1 MPYIEPTEEL
11 EDEDVY
17 YDQETLEEI
26 AKISRLMHN
35 VPNILTEDLLRFD
48 RRFVVENLIEEN
60 TIVVFYGAP
69 KSGKS
74 LSVQHLCHYLAI
86 GQAWCDHEVKYQSDV
101 IYYAFEDPELLELR
115 AKALYAQFPPPTLK
129 ERGQVMIIGNPPDIF
144 RIATVVAI
152 KGIFSHMSRMS
163 RRDKVTHNILVIDTL
178 AMASKKLGD
187 ENTSTAMAKVVEQ
200 LQTFNLSK
208 ITVILVHH
216 SGKDRTKGMR
226 GHNSLEA
233 GVDNIFEVSKKKE
246 TVSIK
251 QTHWRNGSSGKTIEL
266 NIIQTLVKVRR
277 FKDETLLPVPILNF
291 NHLSLKTPKN
301 FSRAELI
308 VLKEINTL
316 LKTNPFDPPPNIKIP
331 LNVKA
336 ALLEDVY
343 KATKAAGISPNGKS
357 PRASKLATERAMNN
371 LYEKRL
377 IEYKGGFIWKVH
389 DDETLP
395 DK

>member
-1 MPYIEPTEEL
+1 MPYIEPTEEFDEEVRIIRDRL
-11 EDEDVY
+11 ERE
-17 YDQETLEEI
+17 
-26 AKISRLMHN
+26 K
-35 VPNILTEDLLRFD
+35 NILTEDLLYLN

-60 TIVVFYGAP
+60 TIVAFYGAP

-74 LSVQHLCHYLAI
+74 LSVQHLCHSLAM
-86 GQAWCDHEVKYQSDV
+86 GQAWCNHEVKHPSNV
-101 IYYAFEDPELLELR
+101 IYFAFEDPNLLKLR

-129 ERGQVMIIGNPPDIF
+129 ERGTLKIIGNPPDIF
-144 RIATVVAI
+144 RVETVRAI
-152 KGIFSHMSRMS
+152 RDTFWEISYA
-163 RRDKVTHNILVIDTL
+163 DKVTYNILVIDTL
-178 AMASKKLGD
+178 AMASKNLGD
-187 ENTSTAMAKVVEQ
+187 ENTSTAMAKVIEQ
-200 LQTFNLSK
+200 LQTFNLYR

-266 NIIQTLVKVRR
+266 NIIQTLVKVRG

-291 NHLSLKTPKN
+291 NHLSLKAPKD
-301 FSRAELI
+301 FSRAEAI

-316 LKTNPFDPPPNIKIP
+316 LETNPFDPPPNIEIP

-357 PRASKLATERAMNN
+357 PRASKLATERAMDN
-371 LYEKRL
+371 LHDKGL

>member
-1 MPYIEPTEEL
+1 MPCTESTEEF
-11 EDEDVY
+11 DEKVRN
-17 YDQETLEEI
+17 
-26 AKISRLMHN
+26 ISDRLARAQ
-35 VPNILTEDLLRFD
+35 NILTEDLPKLYRT
-48 RRFVVENLIEEN
+48 FVVENLIEEN

-86 GQAWCDHEVKYQSDV
+86 GQAWCDHEVKAKSHV
-101 IYYAFEDPELLELR
+101 IYFAFEDPNLLELR
-115 AKALYAQFPPPTLK
+115 QKALLAQFPPPNLK
-129 ERGQVMIIGNPPDIF
+129 ECGQVKIIGNPPDVFKKETLMAIRDEF
-144 RIATVVAI
+144 FLMSDIYEVAH
-152 KGIFSHMSRMS
+152 S
-163 RRDKVTHNILVIDTL
+163 ILVIDTL
-178 AMASKKLGD
+178 AMANKNLGD
-187 ENTSTAMAKVVEQ
+187 ENTSTVMAKVVEK
-200 LQTFNLSK
+200 LQRINFFG

-251 QTHWRNGSSGKTIEL
+251 QTHWRNGESGKTIEL
-266 NIIQTLVKVRR
+266 NLTKTDLPVMEFRKKVLVSMPVLN
-277 FKDETLLPVPILNF
+277 FKD
-291 NHLSLKTPKN
+291 LSLKAPKN

-308 VLKEINTL
+308 VLKAITTL
-316 LKTNPFDPPPNIKIP
+316 LETNPFDPPPNIEIP

-357 PRASKLATERAMNN
+357 PRASKIATVRALEN
-371 LYEKRL
+371 LSEKGL
-377 IEYKGGFIWKVH
+377 IEYKDGFIWEVY
-389 DDETLP
+389 DGETLP

>member
-1 MPYIEPTEEL
+1 MPCTEPTEEF
-11 EDEDVY
+11 DEKVRN
-17 YDQETLEEI
+17 
-26 AKISRLMHN
+26 ISDRLARAQ
-35 VPNILTEDLLRFD
+35 NILTEDLPKLD
-48 RRFVVENLIEEN
+48 RTFVVENLIEEN

-86 GQAWCDHEVKYQSDV
+86 GQAWCDHEVKAKSHV
-101 IYYAFEDPELLELR
+101 IYFAFEDPNLLELR
-115 AKALYAQFPPPTLK
+115 QKALLAQFPPPNLK
-129 ERGQVMIIGNPPDIF
+129 ECGQVKIIGNPPDVFKKETLMAIRDEF
-144 RIATVVAI
+144 FLMSDIYEVAH
-152 KGIFSHMSRMS
+152 S
-163 RRDKVTHNILVIDTL
+163 ILVIDTL
-178 AMASKKLGD
+178 AMANKNLGD
-187 ENTSTAMAKVVEQ
+187 ENTSTVMAKVVEK
-200 LQTFNLSK
+200 LQRINFFG

-251 QTHWRNGSSGKTIEL
+251 QTHWRNGESGKTIEL
-266 NIIQTLVKVRR
+266 NLTKTDVPATKFRKKVFVSMPVLN
-277 FKDETLLPVPILNF
+277 FKD
-291 NHLSLKTPKN
+291 LSLKAPKD
-301 FSRAELI
+301 FSRAEAI

-316 LKTNPFDPPPNIKIP
+316 LETNPFDPPPNIEIP

-357 PRASKLATERAMNN
+357 PRASKIATERAMNN
-371 LYEKRL
+371 LYDKGL

>member
-1 MPYIEPTEEL
+1 MPCTEPTEEF
-11 EDEDVY
+11 DEKVRN
-17 YDQETLEEI
+17 
-26 AKISRLMHN
+26 ISDRLARAQ
-35 VPNILTEDLLRFD
+35 NILTEDLPKLD
-48 RRFVVENLIEEN
+48 RMFVVENLIEEN

-86 GQAWCDHEVKYQSDV
+86 GQAWCDHEVKAKSHV
-101 IYYAFEDPELLELR
+101 IYFAFEDPNLLELR
-115 AKALYAQFPPPTLK
+115 QKALLAQFPPPNLK
-129 ERGQVMIIGNPPDIF
+129 ECGQVKIIGNPPDVFKKETLMAIRDEF
-144 RIATVVAI
+144 LLMSDIYEVAH
-152 KGIFSHMSRMS
+152 S
-163 RRDKVTHNILVIDTL
+163 ILVIDTL
-178 AMASKKLGD
+178 AMANKNLGD
-187 ENTSTAMAKVVEQ
+187 ENTSTVMAKVVEK
-200 LQTFNLSK
+200 LQRINFFG

-251 QTHWRNGSSGKTIEL
+251 QTHWRNGESGKTIEL
-266 NIIQTLVKVRR
+266 NLTKTDVPAMEFGKKVFVPMPVLN
-277 FKDETLLPVPILNF
+277 FKD
-291 NHLSLKTPKN
+291 LSLKAPKN

-308 VLKEINTL
+308 VLKEITTL
-316 LKTNPFDPPPNIKIP
+316 LETNPFDPPPNIEIP

-343 KATKAAGISPNGKS
+343 KATKAAGISPNGKT
-357 PRASKLATERAMNN
+357 PRASKIATDRALEN
-371 LYEKRL
+371 LNEKGL
-377 IEYKGGFIWKVH
+377 IEDKDGFIWKVH

>member
-1 MPYIEPTEEL
+1 MPYTEPTEEFDEEVRIIRDRL
-11 EDEDVY
+11 ERE
-17 YDQETLEEI
+17 
-26 AKISRLMHN
+26 K
-35 VPNILTEDLLRFD
+35 NILTEDLLQLN

-60 TIVVFYGAP
+60 TIIAFYGAP

-74 LSVQHLCHYLAI
+74 LSVQHLCHSLAM
-86 GQAWCDHEVKYQSDV
+86 GQAWCNHEVKHPSNV
-101 IYYAFEDPELLELR
+101 IYFAFEDPNLLKLR
-115 AKALYAQFPPPTLK
+115 AKALYAQFPPSTLK
-129 ERGQVMIIGNPPDIF
+129 ERGTLKIIGNPPDIF
-144 RIATVVAI
+144 RVETVMAI
-152 KGIFSHMSRMS
+152 RDTFWEISYA
-163 RRDKVTHNILVIDTL
+163 DKVTYNILVIDTL
-178 AMASKKLGD
+178 AMASKNLGD
-187 ENTSTAMAKVVEQ
+187 ENTSTAMAKVIEQ
-200 LQTFNLSK
+200 LQTFNLYR

-266 NIIQTLVKVRR
+266 NIIQTLVKVRG

-308 VLKEINTL
+308 VLKEITTL
-316 LKTNPFDPPPNIKIP
+316 LETNPFDPPPNIEIP

-357 PRASKLATERAMNN
+357 PRASKIATVRALEN
-371 LYEKRL
+371 LTEKGL
-377 IEYKGGFIWKVH
+377 IEYKDGFIWEVY

>member
-1 MPYIEPTEEL
+1 MPCTESTEEF
-11 EDEDVY
+11 DEKVRN
-17 YDQETLEEI
+17 
-26 AKISRLMHN
+26 ISDRLARAQ
-35 VPNILTEDLLRFD
+35 NILTEDLPKLD
-48 RRFVVENLIEEN
+48 RTFVVENLIEEN

-86 GQAWCDHEVKYQSDV
+86 GQAWCDHEVKAKSHV
-101 IYYAFEDPELLELR
+101 IYFAFEDPNLLELR
-115 AKALYAQFPPPTLK
+115 QKALLAQFPPPNLK
-129 ERGQVMIIGNPPDIF
+129 ECGQVKIIGNPPDVFKKETLMAIRDEF
-144 RIATVVAI
+144 FLMSDIYEVAH
-152 KGIFSHMSRMS
+152 S
-163 RRDKVTHNILVIDTL
+163 ILVIDTL
-178 AMASKKLGD
+178 AMANKNLGD
-187 ENTSTAMAKVVEQ
+187 ENTSTVMAKVVEK
-200 LQTFNLSK
+200 LQRINFFG

-251 QTHWRNGSSGKTIEL
+251 QTHWRNGESGKTIEL
-266 NIIQTLVKVRR
+266 NLTKTDVPAMKFRKKVFVSMPVLN
-277 FKDETLLPVPILNF
+277 FKD
-291 NHLSLKTPKN
+291 LSLKAPKD
-301 FSRAELI
+301 FSRAEAI
-308 VLKEINTL
+308 VLKEITTL
-316 LKTNPFDPPPNIKIP
+316 LETNPFEPPPNIKIP

-357 PRASKLATERAMNN
+357 PRASRLATERAMNN
-371 LYEKRL
+371 LYDKGL

>member
-1 MPYIEPTEEL
+1 MPCTEPTEEF
-11 EDEDVY
+11 DEKVRN
-17 YDQETLEEI
+17 
-26 AKISRLMHN
+26 ISDRLARAQ
-35 VPNILTEDLLRFD
+35 NILTEDLPKLD
-48 RRFVVENLIEEN
+48 RTFVVENLIEEN

-86 GQAWCDHEVKYQSDV
+86 GQAWCDHEVKAKSHV
-101 IYYAFEDPELLELR
+101 IYFAFEDPNLLELR
-115 AKALYAQFPPPTLK
+115 QKALLAQFPPPNLK
-129 ERGQVMIIGNPPDIF
+129 ECGQVKIIGNPPDVFKKETLMAIRDEF
-144 RIATVVAI
+144 FLMSDIYEVAH
-152 KGIFSHMSRMS
+152 S
-163 RRDKVTHNILVIDTL
+163 ILVIDTL
-178 AMASKKLGD
+178 AMANKNLGD
-187 ENTSTAMAKVVEQ
+187 ENTSTVMAKVVEK
-200 LQTFNLSK
+200 LQRINFFG

-251 QTHWRNGSSGKTIEL
+251 QTHWRNGESGKTIEL
-266 NIIQTLVKVRR
+266 NLTKTDLPAMEFRKKVFVSMPVLN
-277 FKDETLLPVPILNF
+277 FKD
-291 NHLSLKTPKN
+291 LSLKAPKN

-308 VLKEINTL
+308 VLKEITTL
-316 LKTNPFDPPPNIKIP
+316 LETNPFDPPPNIEIP

-357 PRASKLATERAMNN
+357 PRASKIATVRALEN
-371 LYEKRL
+371 LNEKGL
-377 IEYKGGFIWKVH
+377 IEYKDGFIWEVY

>member
-1 MPYIEPTEEL
+1 MPCTESTEEF
-11 EDEDVY
+11 DEKVRN
-17 YDQETLEEI
+17 
-26 AKISRLMHN
+26 ISDRLARAQ
-35 VPNILTEDLLRFD
+35 NILTEDLPKLYRT
-48 RRFVVENLIEEN
+48 FVVENLIEEN

-86 GQAWCDHEVKYQSDV
+86 GQAWCDHEVKAKSHV
-101 IYYAFEDPELLELR
+101 IYFAFEDPNLLELR
-115 AKALYAQFPPPTLK
+115 QKALLAQFPPPNLK
-129 ERGQVMIIGNPPDIF
+129 ECGQVKIIGNPPDVFKKETLMAIRDEF
-144 RIATVVAI
+144 FLMSDIYEVAH
-152 KGIFSHMSRMS
+152 S
-163 RRDKVTHNILVIDTL
+163 ILVIDTL
-178 AMASKKLGD
+178 AMANKNLGD
-187 ENTSTAMAKVVEQ
+187 ENTSTVMAKVVEK
-200 LQTFNLSK
+200 LQRINFFG

-251 QTHWRNGSSGKTIEL
+251 QTHWRNGESGKTIEL
-266 NIIQTLVKVRR
+266 NLTKTDLPVMEFRKKVLVSMPVLN
-277 FKDETLLPVPILNF
+277 FKD
-291 NHLSLKTPKN
+291 LSLKAPKN

-308 VLKEINTL
+308 VLKAITTL
-316 LKTNPFDPPPNIKIP
+316 LETNPFDPPPNIEIP

-357 PRASKLATERAMNN
+357 PRASKIATERAMDN
-371 LYEKRL
+371 LYDKGL
-377 IEYKGGFIWKVH
+377 IEDKDGFIWKVH

>member
-1 MPYIEPTEEL
+1 MPCTEPTEEF
-11 EDEDVY
+11 DEKVRN
-17 YDQETLEEI
+17 
-26 AKISRLMHN
+26 ISDRLARAQ
-35 VPNILTEDLLRFD
+35 NILTEDLPKLD
-48 RRFVVENLIEEN
+48 RTFVVENLIEEN

-86 GQAWCDHEVKYQSDV
+86 GQAWCDHEVKAKSHV
-101 IYYAFEDPELLELR
+101 IYFAFEDPNLLELR
-115 AKALYAQFPPPTLK
+115 QKALLAQFPPPNLK
-129 ERGQVMIIGNPPDIF
+129 ECGQVKIIGNPPDVFKKETLMAIRDEF
-144 RIATVVAI
+144 FLMSDIYEVAH
-152 KGIFSHMSRMS
+152 S
-163 RRDKVTHNILVIDTL
+163 ILVIDTL
-178 AMASKKLGD
+178 AMANKNLGD
-187 ENTSTAMAKVVEQ
+187 ENTSTVMAKVVEK
-200 LQTFNLSK
+200 LQRINFFG

-251 QTHWRNGSSGKTIEL
+251 QTHWRNGESGKTIEL
-266 NIIQTLVKVRR
+266 NLTKTDVPAMKFRKKVFVSMPVLN
-277 FKDETLLPVPILNF
+277 FKD
-291 NHLSLKTPKN
+291 LSLKAPKD
-301 FSRAELI
+301 FSRAEAI
-308 VLKEINTL
+308 VLKEITTL
-316 LKTNPFDPPPNIKIP
+316 LETNPFEPPPNIKIP

-357 PRASKLATERAMNN
+357 PRASRLATERAMNN
-371 LYEKRL
+371 LYDKGL

>member
-1 MPYIEPTEEL
+1 MPCTEPTEEF
-11 EDEDVY
+11 DEKVRN
-17 YDQETLEEI
+17 
-26 AKISRLMHN
+26 ISDRLARAQ
-35 VPNILTEDLLRFD
+35 NILTEDLPKLD
-48 RRFVVENLIEEN
+48 RTFVVENLIEEN

-86 GQAWCDHEVKYQSDV
+86 GQAWCDHEVKAKSHV
-101 IYYAFEDPELLELR
+101 IYFAFEDPNLLKLR
-115 AKALYAQFPPPTLK
+115 QKALLAQFPPPNLK
-129 ERGQVMIIGNPPDIF
+129 ECGQVKIIGNPPDVFKKETLMAIRDEF
-144 RIATVVAI
+144 FLMSDIYEVAH
-152 KGIFSHMSRMS
+152 S
-163 RRDKVTHNILVIDTL
+163 ILVIDTL
-178 AMASKKLGD
+178 AMANKNLGD

-200 LQTFNLSK
+200 LQTFNLYR

-251 QTHWRNGSSGKTIEL
+251 QTHWRNGESGKTIEL
-266 NIIQTLVKVRR
+266 NLTKTDLPVMEFRKKVLVSMPVLN
-277 FKDETLLPVPILNF
+277 FKD
-291 NHLSLKTPKN
+291 LSLKAPKN

-308 VLKEINTL
+308 VLKAITTL
-316 LKTNPFDPPPNIKIP
+316 LETNPFDPPPNIEIP

-357 PRASKLATERAMNN
+357 PRASKLATERAMDN
-371 LYEKRL
+371 LHDKGL

>member
-1 MPYIEPTEEL
+1 MPCTESTEEF
-11 EDEDVY
+11 DEKVRN
-17 YDQETLEEI
+17 
-26 AKISRLMHN
+26 ISDRLARAQ
-35 VPNILTEDLLRFD
+35 NILTEDLPKLD
-48 RRFVVENLIEEN
+48 RTFVVENLIEEN

-86 GQAWCDHEVKYQSDV
+86 GQAWCDHEVKAKSHV
-101 IYYAFEDPELLELR
+101 IYFAFEDPNLLELR
-115 AKALYAQFPPPTLK
+115 QKALLAQFPPPNLK
-129 ERGQVMIIGNPPDIF
+129 ECGQVKIIGNPPDVFKKETLMAIRDEF
-144 RIATVVAI
+144 FLMSDIYEVAH
-152 KGIFSHMSRMS
+152 S
-163 RRDKVTHNILVIDTL
+163 ILVIDTL
-178 AMASKKLGD
+178 AMANKNLGD
-187 ENTSTAMAKVVEQ
+187 ENTSTVMAKVVEK
-200 LQTFNLSK
+200 LQRINFFG

-251 QTHWRNGSSGKTIEL
+251 QTHWRNGESGKTIEL
-266 NIIQTLVKVRR
+266 NLTKTDVPAMKFRKKVFVSMPVLN
-277 FKDETLLPVPILNF
+277 FKD
-291 NHLSLKTPKN
+291 LSLKAPKN

-308 VLKEINTL
+308 VLKEITTL
-316 LKTNPFDPPPNIKIP
+316 LETNPFEPPPNIKIP

-357 PRASKLATERAMNN
+357 PRASRLATERAMNN
-371 LYEKRL
+371 LYDKGL